1 MTLILFNENIG
12 NAIIDTI
19 IPSAYSGIM
28 LLGSALYDISLAT
41 LLLPFCIIIGV
52 ILYLIFVYFPSYH
65 AYRLR
70 QEILHRTD
78 AQAVTHSKARYA
90 TNKNHGP
97 SSGSSFITNIE
108 RYFSRFYRNV
118 KHSIQN
124 TVTYTLFQ
132 YIAHEKQRRRVEI
145 SQWRDMNTI
154 LPHQGYVQ
162 IEKESCNDEYAQT
175 SNADSSPPSPTFV
188 PPKIIVD
195 MMIPETSWKRR
206 RSSNFPLLQNE
217 IKPDQT
223 RIVNKNVK
231 SVTLKKNEK
240 KVKDE
245 RIVIQKTGTKKK
257 TYVRPST
264 TLCDAKKAMYTMRIK
279 LHPTVTESEHEK
291 YLDVPVL
298 DLLDEFEEL
307 MKVFSPD
314 GILMTETE
322 RSEAVEYFN
331 EWKDSLVLR
340 VEVKRV
346 GDAVVYTQMINFS
359 HFEKWFITDF
369 MSTMHSIVVDR
380 FVDHT
385 LRFGPYFKM
394 KVIDTKAPSVD
405 VIPAAADPEQI
416 GSNVLDMSQ
425 YISNEVSI

>member
-1 MTLILFNENIG
+1 MTLILFHKNIG
-12 NAIIDTI
+12 AAIIDTI

-41 LLLPFCIIIGV
+41 LLLPFCIIIGA
-52 ILYLIFVYFPSYH
+52 ILYLIFVYFPSYN

-97 SSGSSFITNIE
+97 SNGSPFFTNIE
-108 RYFSRFYRNV
+108 SHFSRFYRNI

-124 TVTYTLFQ
+124 TATYTSFQ

-154 LPHQGYVQ
+154 LPHQGHVQ
-162 IEKESCNDEYAQT
+162 IEKKGYNDEYAQT
-175 SNADSSPPSPTFV
+175 SNADSCPPSPSFV

-206 RSSNFPLLQNE
+206 RSSNFPLLQ
-217 IKPDQT
+217 IDKKIDQT
-223 RIVNKNVK
+223 GIINKNVK
-231 SVTLKKNEK
+231 SVTLKENVK
-240 KVKDE
+240 KGKDE
-245 RIVIQKTGTKKK
+245 RILIQKTGMKKK
-257 TYVRPST
+257 AYVRPST
-264 TLCDAKKAMYTMRIK
+264 TLCDAKKAMYTMRLK

-307 MKVFSPD
+307 MTVFAPD

-322 RSEAVEYFN
+322 RSEAVDFFN

-340 VEVKRV
+340 VKVNRV
-346 GDAVVYTQMINFS
+346 GDAVVYSQMINFS

-369 MSTMHSIVVDR
+369 MSTMHGIVVDR

-394 KVIDTKAPSVD
+394 KVVDTKAPNVD
-405 VIPAAADPEQI
+405 VIPAAVDPEQL

>member
-41 LLLPFCIIIGV
+41 LLLPFCSIIGV

-70 QEILHRTD
+70 EEILHRTD
-78 AQAVTHSKARYA
+78 AQAVTNSKARYA

-206 RSSNFPLLQNE
+206 RSSNFPLLQDDKK
-217 IKPDQT
+217 IDQT

-245 RIVIQKTGTKKK
+245 RILIQKTGTKKK
-257 TYVRPST
+257 SYGRPST

-369 MSTMHSIVVDR
+369 MSTMHGIVVDR

-394 KVIDTKAPSVD
+394 KVIDTKAPSID
-405 VIPAAADPEQI
+405 VIPAAADPKQI
-416 GSNVLDMSQ
+416 ESNVLDMSQ